1 VLSIL
6 LLSVA
11 NAESQEGQKSLPSAS
26 IIIGLY
32 DLRPY
37 SYLENDQYKGEWVE
51 LYHLIFK
58 DLGIDYRFSIL
69 PPKRLILQIRTGD
82 VHVTLAPPRHRINDT
97 RTTLRGHQL
106 ITNLQAG
113 IISTSR
119 IIGSPQTILN
129 DNKVLSIRG
138 YNYDG
143 ISDLAPRENLAP
155 TRTHLQMVRLIIS
168 GRYKYGLSYK
178 NELLSLSE
186 RDRKKIQFHKVHQSQ
201 MHFLTSLKAPDAE
214 TLSKQLDQTFMKLR
228 ESGALNDCCQLL
240 LNSFQP

>member
-1 VLSIL
+1 MLVT
-6 LLSVA
+6 LLSKVA
-11 NAESQEGQKSLPSAS
+11 NAENQEGHNSSQSTP

-37 SYLENDQYKGEWVE
+37 SYLEQDEYKGEWVA

-82 VHVTLAPPRHRINDT
+82 VHVTLAPPRHRINDPI
-97 RTTLRGHQL
+97 TTLRGQQL
-106 ITNLQAG
+106 VSNLHAG
-113 IISTSR
+113 IISTSQLNN
-119 IIGSPQTILN
+119 SPQDTLN
-129 DNKVLSIRG
+129 NNKVLSIRG

-143 ISDLAPRENLAP
+143 ISDLAPKENLVP

-168 GRYKYGLSYK
+168 GRYQYGLSYK
-178 NELLSLSE
+178 SELLSLSE
-186 RDRKKIQFHKVHQSQ
+186 IDRQKIQFHKVHKSN
-201 MHFLTSLKAPDAE
+201 MYFLTSLKAPDAE
-214 TLSKQLDQTFMKLR
+214 TLSKQLDQTFNKLR
-228 ESGALNDCCQLL
+228 ESGALNSCCQHL